1 MPRWL
6 WFMPLA
12 VITVIA
18 GVWGFR
24 LGWIAATLTET
35 EVITRYAQRYLED
48 RARDDAAGT
57 ASIADCV
64 AYPGE
69 APGIWLVVSCTPRP
83 AVAGRYEYVVNR
95 FGGLEHA
102 RGPESEDATPGV
114 GRDGPE
120 T

>member
-18 GVWGFR
+18 ALWGFR
-24 LGWIAATLTET
+24 LGWVAATLTET

-48 RARDDAAGT
+48 RARDDAAGS

-64 AYPGE
+64 AYPGKT
-69 APGIWLVVSCTPRP
+69 PGIWLVVSCTPRP
-83 AVAGRYEYVVNR
+83 AGAVRYEYAVNR
-95 FGGLEHA
+95 FGGLEQA
-102 RGPESEDATPGV
+102 RGPDSGDPTSKI
-114 GRDGPE
+114 GRDRPE